1 VNEAPELPRIGAVP
15 VFMTTN
21 APVVLLVEDDPLIL
35 IHSHLALE
43 DAGFAAL
50 PVRDA
55 AEALDLL
62 STRGDIRAL
71 FTDVRLPG
79 TLDGLALAKRV
90 RAERPDVAIVVTSGS
105 TRIGEDMLP
114 RGAKFLPKPYTAF
127 QVTRLLAKCAA

>member
-1 VNEAPELPRIGAVP
+1 
-15 VFMTTN
+15 MTK

-55 AEALDLL
+55 AEALDVL

-79 TLDGLALAKRV
+79 TLDGVALAKRV
-90 RAERPDVAIVVTSGS
+90 RAERPDVEIVVTSGS
-105 TRIGEDMLP
+105 TKIGAEMLP
-114 RGAKFLPKPYTAF
+114 HGAKFLPKPYTAF
-127 QVTRLLAKCAA
+127 QITRLLANCAA